1 MTDEQFDKLC
11 DFLEELVGENWNA
24 FYNAKDDKLTICF
37 HHEEK
42 PLYKWR
48 PLSLKTLNGDDI
60 VAYESS
66 CCKAIADKKYQCC
79 PNCGVKM
86 DGGEK

>member
-37 HHEEK
+37 HREE
-42 PLYKWR
+42 
-48 PLSLKTLNGDDI
+48 
-60 VAYESS
+60 
-66 CCKAIADKKYQCC
+66 
-79 PNCGVKM
+79 GVKKN
-86 DGGEK
+86 ETN